1 MAWVMMKGM
10 KRRDV
15 EGRSAGGGMAPRRAF
30 GGKTVYGARVGI
42 LVLDSPYPRIP
53 GDTGNAL
60 TWPFPVLYKVVR
72 GATASRVVGGK
83 AKGLLGAFLDNATE
97 LVEMGADGITTSCGF
112 LSLYQAE
119 LAAHCGVPV
128 AASSLMQVPAVA
140 GLLPPG
146 KTVGVITVS
155 ASDLTAEHLTAA
167 GAPTDTPVVGADGWP
182 FLEEPKD
189 TRPAIDI
196 AHCEDL
202 VLNAGRDLVA
212 RHPAVGAV
220 VLECTRM
227 VPFASALSAETGL
240 PVYDIYSFVSWF
252 HAGLAPRD
260 FGHPGSA
267 PGDWREL

>member
-1 MAWVMMKGM
+1 MKTVS

-15 EGRSAGGGMAPRRAF
+15 EGRAAGAGTAPRLAF
-30 GGKTVYGARVGI
+30 GGKTVYGARIGI

-72 GATASRVVGGK
+72 GATAERVIGGR
-83 AKGLLGAFLDNATE
+83 AEGLLEAFLDGAKE
-97 LVEMGADGITTSCGF
+97 LVETGADGITTSCGF

-128 AASSLMQVPAVA
+128 AASSLMQIPAVA

-155 ASDLTAEHLTAA
+155 ATDLSDEHLAAA

-182 FLEEPKD
+182 FLEEPAD
-189 TRPAIDI
+189 ARPIIDI
-196 AHCEDL
+196 AHCERL
-202 VLNAGRDLVA
+202 VLDAGRDLVA
-212 RHPAVGAV
+212 RYPAVGAV

-227 VPFASALSAETGL
+227 VPFAPALSAEIGL
-240 PVYDIYSFVSWF
+240 PVYDIYSFVCWF
-252 HAGLAPRD
+252 QAGLAPRD

-267 PGDWREL
+267 PGNWRER